1 MEYTQEQL
9 NAMFNNDSLKVKDS
23 SEMITRVL
31 EVLHDTKYFTFKNI
45 NDTVVGM
52 YVATYQDWKDHEH
65 KDINEIKTLHLFKI
79 VMPVKIMVENQETVL
94 PAGSLIKINSL
105 TMIDK
110 ALSNLNK
117 GSIVAIR
124 FSGQKKL
131 KTGMLK
137 QFDIRGDSVVTPEF
151 KEYADLDFDI
161 LTLMGHRNRSTI
173 ATENT
178 DEEEA
183 DYNEEVSDYS
193 KPPFETKPSTPTT
206 VTNEVNLE
214 DLDLNVLDSIK
225 DNPTYKAI
233 LALAEAKFGATAD
246 TLESIIKE
254 KTGFDVNDA
263 TKLIEILTKVSV
275 M

>member
-9 NAMFNNDSLKVKDS
+9 NEMFNNDSLKVKDS
-23 SEMITRVL
+23 SEMITKVL
-31 EVLHDTKYFTFKNI
+31 EVLHDTKYFTFKNV

-52 YVATYQDWKDHEH
+52 YVATYQDWKDYNN

-79 VMPVKIMVENQETVL
+79 VMPVKIIVENQETTL

-137 QFDIRGDSVVTPEF
+137 QFDVRGDSVITPEF

-161 LTLMGHRNRSTI
+161 LTLMGYRNGSNITI
-173 ATENT
+173 ENT
-178 DEEEA
+178 DEEGV
-183 DYNEEVSDYS
+183 DYNEEVADYS
-193 KPPFETKPSTPTT
+193 KPPFETTTSVTPS
-206 VTNEVNLE
+206 NEVDLE
-214 DLDLNVLDSIK
+214 NLDLNVLDSVK

-233 LALAEAKFGATAD
+233 LALAEAKFSATAD

-254 KTGFDVNDA
+254 KTDLDVKDEN
-263 TKLIEILTKVSV
+263 KLIEILTKVSV